1 MLGMFRGTDVMLL
14 WDWATDSF
22 LEGLAFK
29 QITEK
34 CTGLKKKKKI
44 LGNKL
49 LISPGE
55 GNGYPLQYSCLGN
68 PMDRGTCWATVQGVT
83 KRHN

>member
-1 MLGMFRGTDVMLL
+1 MLL

-34 CTGLKKKKKI
+34 CTGLKKKK
-44 LGNKL
+44 ND
-49 LISPGE
+49 PG
-55 GNGYPLQYSCLGN
+55 
-68 PMDRGTCWATVQGVT
+68 
-83 KRHN
+83 K